1 MIQLENEFVTVELVP
16 DSKVIKITWR
26 GFIPVDVYKE
36 ALEKSLEIARENN
49 ISCWLTDARQIK
61 VIKLESQRWA
71 LNDWGPR
78 AISEGCYRKQAL
90 VMPED
95 LFGKAST
102 DRIISQ
108 FDNNK
113 EVVFSNFSS
122 EEAALEWLTNSN

>member
-1 MIQLENEFVTVELVP
+1 ME
-16 DSKVIKITWR
+16 

-49 ISCWLTDARQIK
+49 ISNWLTNAKQIN
-61 VIKLESQRWA
+61 VIKLESQYWA
-71 LNDWGPR
+71 LNNWAPR
-78 AISEGCYRKQAL
+78 AISEGCYRKQAE

-108 FDNNK
+108 FGNK
-113 EVVFSNFSS
+113 EVAF
-122 EEAALEWLTNSN
+122 